1 MYWNLRKEMRKAKI
15 TQADIG
21 RMLGLSRQVINYRF
35 NNTSA
40 LSLEEA
46 IKIRDAFFP
55 NMTLDY
61 LFTEDD

>member
-1 MYWNLRKEMRKAKI
+1 MRKAKI

-55 NMTLDY
+55 SMTLDY